1 MPYLNKLTLS
11 DRQRASVKQT
21 VEERLRA
28 KLIDRLTEQ
37 KELSEADLKGEQ
49 LTKTRVKFVKDDT
62 TGETTRIEVPKKIR
76 RWWWK
81 DETDAVM
88 LVIRYGNKLVQIAKD
103 KGTIEVGTLDKLPKV
118 IDTVIE
124 AVKAG
129 ELDKALKAA
138 LGERR
143 QKSK

>member
-1 MPYLNKLTLS
+1 MAYLNKLTLT
-11 DRQRASVKQT
+11 DRQHADVKQT

-28 KLIDRLTEQ
+28 KLIDRLAEQ
-37 KELSEADLKGEQ
+37 KELAEADLKGEQ
-49 LTKTRVKFVKDDT
+49 LTKTRIKFVKDDT
-62 TGETTRIEVPKKIR
+62 TGETTRIEVPKQIR

-88 LVIRYGNKLVQIAKD
+88 LVIRYGNKPVHITKD
-103 KGTIEVGTLDKLPKV
+103 KSTIEVGTMDKLPQV

-143 QKSK
+143 RK